1 MKSFTKFFMAI
12 GLIFM
17 MLMSTQVSYGAES
30 AAAAYKGKNIDFTIN
45 EAAGGDADILA
56 RLLGPYIKEYTGATP
71 IFANR
76 RGAGGVEGYVYL
88 YKAAPDGLSLGIG
101 TTLPMILNKV
111 TDAPGAIYEPEKF
124 GYAGSILRVKNV
136 FIVAAKGP
144 YTTVADLK
152 KAKKLVLGATSPQG
166 NLALATMSTIKLLD
180 LDAKVITGTKGP
192 GPLLQD
198 VLSGE
203 IAGTCLPMQLAL
215 RGIRD
220 GNYKALFTLTV
231 DKISTLPGVPTIKEF
246 ISDYNTNADKRE
258 LLSIWDQNLVTSH
271 AIITPPGLSK
281 DKMDFL
287 RGLIPQLK
295 KSEQFRKDIDKIF
308 AFHVEDADL
317 LSGAEAEKMVKEA
330 MSKAGRMKSIFQQ
343 LLNDY
348 RL

>member
-1 MKSFTKFFMAI
+1 MKSFVALFGALLVVSFAV
-12 GLIFM
+12 G
-17 MLMSTQVSYGAES
+17 SYGAEPK
-30 AAAAYKGKNIDFTIN
+30 ATEFYKGKNIDFTIN

-56 RLLGPYIKEYTGATP
+56 RLLGPHLKEHTGATP

-111 TDAPGAIYEPEKF
+111 TDAPGAIYEPDKF
-124 GYAGSILRVKNV
+124 GYVASFLRVRNV
-136 FIVAAKGP
+136 FIVAANGP
-144 YTTVADLK
+144 YKTVADLK

-198 VLSGE
+198 ILSGE

-220 GNYKALFTLTV
+220 GNYKALFTLA
-231 DKISTLPGVPTIKEF
+231 DEQFSALPGVPSLKEIAPTIVG
-246 ISDYNTNADKRE
+246 NAEKKE
-258 LLSIWDQNLVTSH
+258 LLGIWDRNLVMTH
-271 AIITPPGLSK
+271 AIITPPGLAK
-281 DKMDFL
+281 EKLEFL
-287 RGLIPQLK
+287 GELLPKLR
-295 KSEQFRKDIDKIF
+295 KSQQFRKDLDKVF

-317 LSGAEAEKMVKEA
+317 LTGPEAEKLVRDA
-330 MSKAGRMKSIFQQ
+330 MSNAGRMKSIFLQ
-343 LLNDY
+343 LLKEY

>member
-1 MKSFTKFFMAI
+1 MKSFVALFGAL
-12 GLIFM
+12 LIVSFAAG
-17 MLMSTQVSYGAES
+17 SYGAELK
-30 AAAAYKGKNIDFTIN
+30 AAEFYKGKNIDFTIN

-56 RLLGPYIKEYTGATP
+56 RLLGPYLKEHTGATP

-111 TDAPGAIYEPEKF
+111 TDAPGAIYEPDKF
-124 GYAGSILRVKNV
+124 GYVGSFLRVRNV
-136 FIVAAKGP
+136 FIVAANGP
-144 YTTVADLK
+144 YKTVADLK
-152 KAKKLVLGATSPQG
+152 KVKKLVLGATSPQG
-166 NLALATMSTIKLLD
+166 NLALATMSTIRLLD

-220 GNYKALFTLTV
+220 GNYKALFTLA
-231 DKISTLPGVPTIKEF
+231 DERFSALPDVPSLREIAPTIVG
-246 ISDYNTNADKRE
+246 NAEKKE
-258 LLSIWDQNLVTSH
+258 LLALWDRNLVMAQ
-271 AIITPPGLSK
+271 AIITPPGLAK
-281 DKMDFL
+281 EKMEFL
-287 RGLIPQLK
+287 GELFPKLR
-295 KSEQFRKDIDKIF
+295 KSPQFRKDLDKVF

-317 LSGAEAEKMVKEA
+317 LTGPESEKLVKDA
-330 MSKAGRMKSIFQQ
+330 MSNAGRMKSIFLQ
-343 LLNDY
+343 LLKQY

>member
-1 MKSFTKFFMAI
+1 MKSFVALVGALFIVSFAA
-12 GLIFM
+12 G
-17 MLMSTQVSYGAES
+17 SYGAEPK
-30 AAAAYKGKNIDFTIN
+30 AAEFYKDKNIDFTIN

-56 RLLGPYIKEYTGATP
+56 RLLGPYLKEHTGATP

-76 RGAGGVEGYVYL
+76 RGAGGVEGNVYL

-111 TDAPGAIYEPEKF
+111 TGAPGAIYEPDKF
-124 GYAGSILRVKNV
+124 GYVGSFLRVRNV
-136 FIVAAKGP
+136 FIVAANGP
-144 YTTVADLK
+144 YKTVADLK

-198 VLSGE
+198 ILSGE

-220 GNYKALFTLTV
+220 GNYKALFTLA
-231 DKISTLPGVPTIKEF
+231 DEQFSALPGVPSLKEIAPTIVG
-246 ISDYNTNADKRE
+246 NAEKKE
-258 LLSIWDQNLVTSH
+258 LLGIWDRNLVMTH
-271 AIITPPGLSK
+271 AIITPPGLAK
-281 DKMDFL
+281 EKLEFL
-287 RGLIPQLK
+287 GELLPKLR
-295 KSEQFRKDIDKIF
+295 KSQQFRKDLDKVF

-317 LSGAEAEKMVKEA
+317 LTGPEAEKLVRDA
-330 MSKAGRMKSIFQQ
+330 MSNAGRMKSIFLQ
-343 LLNDY
+343 LLKEY

>member
-1 MKSFTKFFMAI
+1 MKSFVARFGALL
-12 GLIFM
+12 LIV
-17 MLMSTQVSYGAES
+17 SSAAGSYGAEPK
-30 AAAAYKGKNIDFTIN
+30 AAEFYKGKNIDFTIN

-56 RLLGPYIKEYTGATP
+56 RLLGPYLKEYTSATP

-76 RGAGGVEGYVYL
+76 RSAGGVEGYVYL

-111 TDAPGAIYEPEKF
+111 TEAPGAIYEPDKF
-124 GYAGSILRVKNV
+124 GYVGSFLRVRNV
-136 FIVAAKGP
+136 FIVAANGP
-144 YTTVADLK
+144 YKTVADLK

-220 GNYKALFTLTV
+220 GNYKALFTLANERFTA
-231 DKISTLPGVPTIKEF
+231 LPDIPSLKE
-246 ISDYNTNADKRE
+246 IAPNIEGNAEKKE
-258 LLSIWDQNLVTSH
+258 LLAIWDQNLVMSQ
-271 AIITPPGLSK
+271 AIITPPGLAK
-281 DKMDFL
+281 ETMDFL
-287 RGLIPQLK
+287 RELLPKLK
-295 KSEQFRKDIDKIF
+295 KSPQFRKDLDKVF

-317 LSGAEAEKMVKEA
+317 LTGPEAEKLVKDA
-330 MSKAGRMKSIFQQ
+330 TGKAGRMKSILLQ
-343 LLNDY
+343 LLKEY